1 MEGVILERREPPRSH
16 LSLPIKRFWTKDS
29 NQKRFQQRIN
39 LLFDTKNKV
48 IESKRKKTREMHIT
62 NIPQS
67 DQWGTEISILFG
79 VVGVILL
86 GKLPLYKFSNIF
98 QAFEIRVQHFYM
110 LIHLMYTGCCTH
122 ICVNI

>member
-1 MEGVILERREPPRSH
+1 MEGVIFERREPPRSH

-48 IESKRKKTREMHIT
+48 IDKRKKGEMHIT

-67 DQWGTEISILFG
+67 DQWGSEISILLG
-79 VVGVILL
+79 VVGVIVL
-86 GKLPLYKFSNIF
+86 GKLPLYKFCNIF
-98 QAFEIRVQHFYM
+98 SSV
-110 LIHLMYTGCCTH
+110 
-122 ICVNI
+122 